1 MALLV
6 YSDLRREALVGPAA
20 KDATFS
26 KNHNRRFFEVFSS
39 SVVSCDFAQL
49 AALYSN
55 NTSQESLHLC
65 REVTLHQT
73 GGL

>member
-1 MALLV
+1 MALLL
-6 YSDLRREALVGPAA
+6 YSDLRREALVGAAA
-20 KDATFS
+20 KDAPFS
-26 KNHNRRFFEVFSS
+26 RNHNRCFFEVFSS
-39 SVVSCDFAQL
+39 SVISCGFARL
-49 AALYSN
+49 AALCSN